1 MSLSKIEY
9 RSDGFFSAGVTAV
22 DPRELVSEIHWVE
35 QRTMQVA
42 GWARKLARYVIESPG
57 WQQMPEDARLEWLER
72 EDRADKMFSDLG
84 GGTT

>member
-1 MSLSKIEY
+1 
-9 RSDGFFSAGVTAV
+9 
-22 DPRELVSEIHWVE
+22 
-35 QRTMQVA
+35 MQVA